1 MSLGLGAIITI
12 SIEDLPNISSSK
24 VSIVVVAMMI
34 DFLDASVGK
43 GIRLERWEMIGDV
56 GPRACLYLEL
66 EIIFEQVEGLSIS
79 SSYCFKVRITQNCH
93 LPKLLSH
100 LDNAI

>member
-79 SSYCFKVRITQNCH
+79 SYCFKVRITQNCH